1 MPIIDEIVIKII
13 FFTTTKLVFN
23 YDTIYCYWNVV
34 RSKIIIIL
42 FSILILATGCQ
53 TIKNKSDAVAERENE
68 KFGQFIG
75 KQVTELKIVMGN
87 PDKETK
93 DEKGSKI
100 LIYKTKKY
108 SIACE
113 RKFEINEV
121 NMVVGFSSKGC
132 F

>member
-1 MPIIDEIVIKII
+1 MKKLFIVKFILL
-13 FFTTTKLVFN
+13 LVF
-23 YDTIYCYWNVV
+23 I
-34 RSKIIIIL
+34 S
-42 FSILILATGCQ
+42 GCQ
-53 TIKNKSDAVAERENE
+53 SINEKSEAIIKKENE
-68 KFGQFIG
+68 KLSKFIG
-75 KQVTELKIVMGN
+75 HPESELKIVMGN
-87 PDKETK
+87 PDEETK

-108 SIACE
+108 SIDCE

>member
-1 MPIIDEIVIKII
+1 MKKLLLIKFILL
-13 FFTTTKLVFN
+13 LVFI
-23 YDTIYCYWNVV
+23 T
-34 RSKIIIIL
+34 S
-42 FSILILATGCQ
+42 CQ
-53 TIKNKSDAVAERENE
+53 TINKKSEEIAKKENE
-68 KFGQFIG
+68 KLSQFIG
-75 KQVTELKIVMGN
+75 QPESELIIVMGN
-87 PDKETK
+87 PDEETK